1 MPKRIAMSTL
11 NASTVDILNTIR
23 ANASSAYQNQVPEI
37 TKATEIPV
45 VGDVLFGYPA
55 LANEFI
61 SALVNRIALVRVNS
75 VTFNNEYAELKKG
88 FLQMGETVEEVFI
101 NLTKARE
108 FSPEKAAARELKR
121 SLPDVR
127 SAFHAINWKVQYPM
141 TIQYEDLRQAF
152 TSPDGVTDL
161 IAKLVASLNRSA
173 EYDEYLLFKYLMI
186 KAVTKGK
193 MAIVALTAGNND
205 DAAAKFRG
213 ISNKLTF
220 VSPSYNASGV
230 HTNSPRNDQYLFMDS
245 TYNGEFDVGVLAAA
259 FNMERAD
266 FLGHLKLVDDWSTF
280 DNDRFD
286 VIRANCDM
294 IEEVTNDE
302 LALMAHVKAILV
314 DKEWFQVYDN
324 LATMSEANVASGL
337 YWNYFY
343 NVWKTVSSSP
353 FSNAIVFVEDG
364 NGVNIMMPTT
374 ITAKIA
380 SKDVS
385 DNATVFTIEATSDAT
400 TKERGSSTQHNMEPN
415 TLQFV
420 QTEALT
426 KAGIAVHPYGAVI
439 IPASQAATN
448 ITLVG
453 KIGDKVYTGQTTIN
467 SSSAVGVT
475 VTMQ

>member
-23 ANASSAYQNQVPEI
+23 ANASSAYQNQVPKI
-37 TKATEIPV
+37 AKSTEIPA

-108 FSPEKAAARELKR
+108 FSPEKADARELKR

-127 SAFHAINWKVQYPM
+127 SAFHAINWKVQYPL

-186 KAVTKGK
+186 KAVTSGK
-193 MAIVALTAGNND
+193 IALVNIIPGNKA

-220 VSPSYNASGV
+220 VSPNYNASGV

-245 TYNGEFDVGVLAAA
+245 TYNGEFDVNVLAAA

-294 IEEVTNDE
+294 IEEVTQDE

-324 LATMSEANVASGL
+324 LATMSEANIASGL

-353 FSNAIVFVEDG
+353 FSNAIAFLEIDG
-364 NGVNIMMPTT
+364 DVDLNEPPVS
-374 ITAKIA
+374 ITAKII
-380 SKDVS
+380 SKDVRE
-385 DNATVFTIEATSDAT
+385 NATVFTIKADTNNADVELYSV
-400 TKERGSSTQHNMEPN
+400 K
-415 TLQFV
+415 FV
-420 QTEALT
+420 QTEELT
-426 KAGIAVHPYGAVI
+426 KKGIAVHPYGAVI
-439 IPASQAATN
+439 IPASQVATK

-453 KIGDKVYTGQTTIN
+453 KIGNKTYTGQTQIDA
-467 SSSAVGVT
+467 SSAVGVT

>member
-23 ANASSAYQNQVPEI
+23 ANASSAYQNQVPRI

-193 MAIVALTAGNND
+193 MAVVELTAGNNK

-245 TYNGEFDVGVLAAA
+245 TYNGEFDVDVLAAA

-294 IEEVTNDE
+294 IEEVTQDE

-353 FSNAIVFVEDG
+353 FSNAIAFVEG
-364 NGVNIMMPTT
+364 GAGVNIGLPTT
-374 ITAKIA
+374 ITAKIV

-385 DNATVFTIEATSDAT
+385 DNATVFTIEATSDGAT
-400 TKERGSSTQHNMEPN
+400 IGPH

-420 QTEALT
+420 QTDDLT
-426 KAGIAVHPYGAVI
+426 EAGIAVHPYGAVI
-439 IPASQAATN
+439 IPSSQVATWGAPTSPAAIE

>member
-23 ANASSAYQNQVPEI
+23 ANASSAYQNQIPEI
-37 TKATEIPV
+37 AKATEIPV

-127 SAFHAINWKVQYPM
+127 SAFHTINWKVQYPM

-161 IAKLVASLNRSA
+161 IAKLVASMNRSA

-186 KAVTKGK
+186 KAVTNGK
-193 MAIVALTAGNND
+193 MAVVELMAGNNK

-230 HTNSPRNDQYLFMDS
+230 HTNSPRDDQYLFMDS
-245 TYNGEFDVGVLAAA
+245 TYNGEFDVDVLAAA
-259 FNMERAD
+259 FHMERAD

-280 DNDRFD
+280 DNARFD
-286 VIRANCDM
+286 VIRENCDM
-294 IEEVTNDE
+294 IEEVTADE
-302 LALMAHVKAILV
+302 LALMSHVKAILV

-353 FSNAIVFVEDG
+353 FSNAIAFVEG
-364 NGVNIMMPTT
+364 GEGVTIGMPTT
-374 ITAKIA
+374 ITAEIA

-385 DNATVFTIEATSDAT
+385 ENATVFTIEATADGAT
-400 TKERGSSTQHNMEPN
+400 MEPHN
-415 TLQFV
+415 IQFV

-453 KIGDKVYTGQTTIN
+453 KIGDKTYTGQTTID

>member
-37 TKATEIPV
+37 TKATEIPA

-193 MAIVALTAGNND
+193 MAVVELAAGNNK

-245 TYNGEFDVGVLAAA
+245 TYNGEFDVDVLAAA

-294 IEEVTNDE
+294 IEEVTQDE

-353 FSNAIVFVEDG
+353 FSNAIAFVEGGDG
-364 NGVNIMMPTT
+364 VTIGLPTT
-374 ITAKIA
+374 ITAEID
-380 SKDVS
+380 SKDAS
-385 DNATVFTIEATSDAT
+385 ENATVFTIEAAADGAT
-400 TKERGSSTQHNMEPN
+400 MDPHN
-415 TLQFV
+415 LQFV

>member
-186 KAVTKGK
+186 KAVTNGK
-193 MAIVALTAGNND
+193 MAVVELTPGNNK

-245 TYNGEFDVGVLAAA
+245 TYNGEFDVDVLAAA

-280 DNDRFD
+280 DNARFD

-294 IEEVTNDE
+294 IEEVTQDE
-302 LALMAHVKAILV
+302 LSLMAHVKAILV

-324 LATMSEANVASGL
+324 LATMSEANIASGL

-353 FSNAIVFVEDG
+353 FSNAIAFVEGGDDVTIG
-364 NGVNIMMPTT
+364 LPTA
-374 ITAKIA
+374 ITAEIA

-385 DNATVFTIEATSDAT
+385 ENATVFTIEAAADGAT
-400 TKERGSSTQHNMEPN
+400 MEPHN
-415 TLQFV
+415 LRFV
-420 QTEALT
+420 QTDALT
-426 KAGIAVHPYGAVI
+426 KAGIAVHPYGAVV
-439 IPASQAATN
+439 IPASQASTK

-453 KIGDKVYTGQTTIN
+453 KIGDKTYTGQTQIDA
-467 SSSAVGVT
+467 SSEVGVT

>member
-127 SAFHAINWKVQYPM
+127 SAFHAINWKVQYPL

-193 MAIVALTAGNND
+193 MAVVELTPGNNK

-245 TYNGEFDVGVLAAA
+245 TYNGEFDVDVLAAA

-294 IEEVTNDE
+294 IEEVTQDE

-324 LATMSEANVASGL
+324 LATMSEANIASGM

-353 FSNAIVFVEDG
+353 FSNAIAFVEANYPVDEPP
-364 NGVNIMMPTT
+364 VS
-374 ITAKIA
+374 ITASII

-385 DNATVFTIEATSDAT
+385 KNATVFTIKADTDNADAEFYNV
-400 TKERGSSTQHNMEPN
+400 K
-415 TLQFV
+415 FV
-420 QTEALT
+420 QTEDLT
-426 KAGIAVHPYGAVI
+426 KKGIAVHPYGAVI
-439 IPASQAATN
+439 IPASQVATK

-453 KIGDKVYTGQTTIN
+453 KIGNKTYTGQTQIDA
-467 SSSAVGVT
+467 SSAVGVT

>member
-37 TKATEIPV
+37 TKATEIPA

-127 SAFHAINWKVQYPM
+127 SAFHAINWKVQYPL

-193 MAIVALTAGNND
+193 MAVVELATGNNK

-245 TYNGEFDVGVLAAA
+245 TYNGEFDVDVLAAA

-294 IEEVTNDE
+294 IEEVTQDE

-324 LATMSEANVASGL
+324 LATMSEANIASGL

-353 FSNAIVFVEDG
+353 FSNAIAFVESGD
-364 NGVNIMMPTT
+364 GVNTGLPTT

-385 DNATVFTIEATSDAT
+385 DNATVFTIEATSGGAT
-400 TKERGSSTQHNMEPN
+400 MEPH

-426 KAGIAVHPYGAVI
+426 KKGIAVHPYGAVI
-439 IPASQAATN
+439 IPASQVATK

-453 KIGDKVYTGQTTIN
+453 KIGNKTYTGQTQIDA
-467 SSSAVGVT
+467 SSAVGVT

>member
-127 SAFHAINWKVQYPM
+127 SAFHAINWKVQYPL

-186 KAVTKGK
+186 KAVTSGK
-193 MAIVALTAGNND
+193 MAVVGVTTGNNK

-245 TYNGEFDVGVLAAA
+245 TYNGEFDVDVLAAA

-280 DNDRFD
+280 DNARFD

-294 IEEVTNDE
+294 IEEVTQDE
-302 LALMAHVKAILV
+302 LGIMADVKAILV

-324 LATMSEANVASGL
+324 LATMSEANIASGL

-353 FSNAIVFVEDG
+353 FSNAIAFVEG
-364 NGVNIMMPTT
+364 NNGSTTHLPPT

-385 DNATVFTIEATSDAT
+385 DNATVFTIEATSDGSAT
-400 TKERGSSTQHNMEPN
+400 DPYNI
-415 TLQFV
+415 QFV
-420 QTEALT
+420 QTEDLT
-426 KAGIAVHPYGAVI
+426 KKGIAVHPYGAVI
-439 IPASQAATN
+439 IPASQAATK

-453 KIGDKVYTGQTTIN
+453 KIGNKTYTGQTQIDA
-467 SSSAVGVT
+467 SSAVGVT

>member
-127 SAFHAINWKVQYPM
+127 SAFHAINWKVQYPL

-193 MAIVALTAGNND
+193 MAVVELTPGNNK

-245 TYNGEFDVGVLAAA
+245 TYNGEFDVDVLAAA

-294 IEEVTNDE
+294 IEEVTQNE

-324 LATMSEANVASGL
+324 LATMSEANIASGM

-353 FSNAIVFVEDG
+353 FSNAIAFVEANYPVDEPP
-364 NGVNIMMPTT
+364 VS
-374 ITAKIA
+374 ITAEIA

-385 DNATVFTIEATSDAT
+385 DNATVFTIEATSGGAT
-400 TKERGSSTQHNMEPN
+400 MEPH

-426 KAGIAVHPYGAVI
+426 KKGIAVHPYGAVI
-439 IPASQAATN
+439 IPASQVATK

-453 KIGDKVYTGQTTIN
+453 KIGNKTYTGQTQIDA
-467 SSSAVGVT
+467 SSAVGVT
-475 VTMQ
+475 VAMQ

>member
-127 SAFHAINWKVQYPM
+127 SAFHAINWKVQYPL

-186 KAVTKGK
+186 KAVTSGK
-193 MAIVALTAGNND
+193 MAVVGVTGGNNK

-220 VSPSYNASGV
+220 VSPNYNASGV

-245 TYNGEFDVGVLAAA
+245 TYNGEFDVDVLAAA

-294 IEEVTNDE
+294 IEEVTKEE
-302 LALMAHVKAILV
+302 LAIMAQVKAILV

-324 LATMSEANVASGL
+324 LATMSEANIASGL

-353 FSNAIVFVEDG
+353 FSNAIAFIDTAGETIG
-364 NGVNIMMPTT
+364 LPTV
-374 ITAKIA
+374 ITAKIISKDA
-380 SKDVS
+380 SK
-385 DNATVFTIEATSDAT
+385 NATVFTIEATD
-400 TKERGSSTQHNMEPN
+400 SSPNDPSVEPN
-415 TLQFV
+415 KLKFV

-439 IPASQAATN
+439 IPASQVATK

-453 KIGDKVYTGQTTIN
+453 KIGNKTYTGQTQIDA
-467 SSSAVGVT
+467 SSAVGLT

>member
-161 IAKLVASLNRSA
+161 IAKLVTSLNRSA

-186 KAVTKGK
+186 KAVTNGK
-193 MAIVALTAGNND
+193 MAVVELTAGNNK

-230 HTNSPRNDQYLFMDS
+230 HTNSPREDQYLFMDS
-245 TYNGEFDVGVLAAA
+245 TYNGEFDVDVLAAA
-259 FNMERAD
+259 FHMERAD

-280 DNDRFD
+280 DNARFD

-294 IEEVTNDE
+294 IEEVTPEE
-302 LALMAHVKAILV
+302 LALMAHVKAVLV

-324 LATMSEANVASGL
+324 LATMSEANIASGL

-353 FSNAIVFVEDG
+353 FSNAIAFVEG
-364 NGVNIMMPTT
+364 GEGVTIGLPTT
-374 ITAKIA
+374 ITAEIA

-385 DNATVFTIEATSDAT
+385 ETGTVFTIEATSDGAT
-400 TKERGSSTQHNMEPN
+400 MEPHN
-415 TLQFV
+415 LRFV

-426 KAGIAVHPYGAVI
+426 KAGIAVHPYGALI
-439 IPASQAATN
+439 IPASQAATK

-453 KIGDKVYTGQTTIN
+453 MIGDKTYTGQTTID

>member
-23 ANASSAYQNQVPEI
+23 ANASSSYQNQVPEI

-127 SAFHAINWKVQYPM
+127 SAFHAINWKVQYPL

-193 MAIVALTAGNND
+193 MAIVELTAGNNK

-245 TYNGEFDVGVLAAA
+245 TYNGEFDVDVLAAA

-294 IEEVTNDE
+294 IEEVTQGE

-324 LATMSEANVASGL
+324 LATMSEANIASGL

-353 FSNAIVFVEDG
+353 FSNAIAFVEGDG
-364 NGVNIMMPTT
+364 VTTGLPTT
-374 ITAKIA
+374 IKAKIA

-385 DNATVFTIEATSDAT
+385 DNATVFTIEATSDAAT
-400 TKERGSSTQHNMEPN
+400 MEPH

-420 QTEALT
+420 QTEELT
-426 KAGIAVHPYGAVI
+426 KKGIAVHPYGAVI
-439 IPASQAATN
+439 IPASQVATK

-453 KIGDKVYTGQTTIN
+453 KIGNKTYTGQTQIDA
-467 SSSAVGVT
+467 SSAVGVT

>member
-37 TKATEIPV
+37 TKATEIPA

-173 EYDEYLLFKYLMI
+173 EYDEYLLFKSLMI

-193 MAIVALTAGNND
+193 MAVVELTAGNNK

-245 TYNGEFDVGVLAAA
+245 TYNGEFDVDVLAAA
-259 FNMERAD
+259 FNMDRAN

-294 IEEVTNDE
+294 IEEVTQDE
-302 LALMAHVKAILV
+302 LSLMAHVKAILV

-353 FSNAIVFVEDG
+353 FSNAIAFVEGGDG
-364 NGVNIMMPTT
+364 VT
-374 ITAKIA
+374 IGLPPIIKAVIS

-385 DNATVFTIEATSDAT
+385 ENATVFTIEADADGAT
-400 TKERGSSTQHNMEPN
+400 MDPHN
-415 TLQFV
+415 LQFV

-467 SSSAVGVT
+467 SSSAAGVD
-475 VTMQ
+475 VVMQPTPAGDM

>member
-127 SAFHAINWKVQYPM
+127 SAFHAINWKVQYPL

-193 MAIVALTAGNND
+193 MAVVELTAGNNK

-245 TYNGEFDVGVLAAA
+245 TYNGEFDVDVLAAA

-294 IEEVTNDE
+294 IEEVTQDE
-302 LALMAHVKAILV
+302 LSIMAHVKAILV

-324 LATMSEANVASGL
+324 LATMSEANIASGL

-353 FSNAIVFVEDG
+353 FSNAIAFVEG
-364 NGVNIMMPTT
+364 GAGVNTGLPTT
-374 ITAKIA
+374 ITAEIA

-385 DNATVFTIEATSDAT
+385 DNATVFTIEVAADAAT
-400 TKERGSSTQHNMEPN
+400 MEPHN
-415 TLQFV
+415 LRFV
-420 QTEALT
+420 QTEDLT
-426 KAGIAVHPYGAVI
+426 KKGIAVHPYGAVI
-439 IPASQAATN
+439 IPASQASTK

-453 KIGDKVYTGQTTIN
+453 KIGDKTYTAQTQIDA
-467 SSSAVGVT
+467 SSAIGVT

>member
-193 MAIVALTAGNND
+193 MAVVGLTAGNNK

-245 TYNGEFDVGVLAAA
+245 TYNGEFDVDVLAAA

-266 FLGHLKLVDDWSTF
+266 FLGHLKLVDDWSSF
-280 DNDRFD
+280 DNARFD
-286 VIRANCDM
+286 VIRENCDM
-294 IEEVTNDE
+294 IEEVTADE
-302 LALMAHVKAILV
+302 LALMSHVKAILV

-353 FSNAIVFVEDG
+353 FSNAIVFVEG
-364 NGVNIMMPTT
+364 GEGVTIGMPTT
-374 ITAKIA
+374 ITAEII

-385 DNATVFTIEATSDAT
+385 DNATVFTLEAAADAAT
-400 TKERGSSTQHNMEPN
+400 VEPHNI
-415 TLQFV
+415 QFV

>member
-23 ANASSAYQNQVPEI
+23 ANASSAYQNQVPAI
-37 TKATEIPV
+37 TNATEIPV

-55 LANEFI
+55 RANEFI

-193 MAIVALTAGNND
+193 MAVVELTAGNNK

-245 TYNGEFDVGVLAAA
+245 TYNGEFDVDVLAAA

-280 DNDRFD
+280 DNARFD

-294 IEEVTNDE
+294 IEEVTQDE

-353 FSNAIVFVEDG
+353 FSNAIAFVEGGDG
-364 NGVNIMMPTT
+364 VTIGLPTT
-374 ITAKIA
+374 ITAEIA

-385 DNATVFTIEATSDAT
+385 ENATVFTIEAAADGAT
-400 TKERGSSTQHNMEPN
+400 MDPHNI
-415 TLQFV
+415 QFV

>member
-37 TKATEIPV
+37 TKATEIPA

-101 NLTKARE
+101 NLTK
-108 FSPEKAAARELKR
+108 ARELKR

-193 MAIVALTAGNND
+193 MAVVELTAGNNK

-230 HTNSPRNDQYLFMDS
+230 HTNSPRDDQYLFMDS
-245 TYNGEFDVGVLAAA
+245 TYNGEFDVDVLAAA
-259 FNMERAD
+259 FNMDRAN

-294 IEEVTNDE
+294 IEEVTQDE
-302 LALMAHVKAILV
+302 LDLMAHVKAILV

-353 FSNAIVFVEDG
+353 FSNAIAFVEG
-364 NGVNIMMPTT
+364 GSGVTIGLPTT
-374 ITAKIA
+374 ITAEIA

-385 DNATVFTIEATSDAT
+385 ENATVFTIEAAADGAT
-400 TKERGSSTQHNMEPN
+400 MEPHN
-415 TLQFV
+415 LQFV

-439 IPASQAATN
+439 IPASQADTN

>member
-121 SLPDVR
+121 SLPDIR

-193 MAIVALTAGNND
+193 MAVVELAAGNNK

-230 HTNSPRNDQYLFMDS
+230 HTNSPRDDQYMFMDS
-245 TYNGEFDVGVLAAA
+245 TYNGEFDVDVLAAA
-259 FNMERAD
+259 FNMDRAN

-294 IEEVTNDE
+294 IEEVTQDE

-353 FSNAIVFVEDG
+353 FSNAIAFVEG
-364 NGVNIMMPTT
+364 GSGVTTGLPTT
-374 ITAKIA
+374 ITAEIA

-385 DNATVFTIEATSDAT
+385 ENATAFTIEAAADGAT
-400 TKERGSSTQHNMEPN
+400 MEPHN
-415 TLQFV
+415 LQFV

-439 IPASQAATN
+439 IPTSQAATN

>member
-186 KAVTKGK
+186 KAVTNGK
-193 MAIVALTAGNND
+193 MAVVELTAGNNKE
-205 DAAAKFRG
+205 AAAKFRG

-230 HTNSPRNDQYLFMDS
+230 HTNSPRDDQYLFMDS
-245 TYNGEFDVGVLAAA
+245 TYNGEFDVDVLAAA
-259 FNMERAD
+259 FHMERAD

-280 DNDRFD
+280 DNARFD
-286 VIRANCDM
+286 VIRENCDM
-294 IEEVTNDE
+294 IEEVTPAE
-302 LALMAHVKAILV
+302 LALMAHVKAVLV

-324 LATMSEANVASGL
+324 LATMSEANIASGL

-353 FSNAIVFVEDG
+353 FSNAIAFVEGGDG
-364 NGVNIMMPTT
+364 VTTGLPTT
-374 ITAKIA
+374 ITAEIA
-380 SKDVS
+380 SKDVNE
-385 DNATVFTIEATSDAT
+385 NATVFTIEANSDGAT
-400 TKERGSSTQHNMEPN
+400 MEPHN
-415 TLQFV
+415 LRFV

-439 IPASQAATN
+439 IPASQAATK

-453 KIGDKVYTGQTTIN
+453 KIGDKTYTGQTTID

>member
-186 KAVTKGK
+186 KAVTHGK
-193 MAIVALTAGNND
+193 ITFVGLTPGNNK

-230 HTNSPRNDQYLFMDS
+230 HTNTPRNDQYLFMDS
-245 TYNGEFDVGVLAAA
+245 TYNGEFDVDVLAAA

-294 IEEVTNDE
+294 IEEVTQAE
-302 LALMAHVKAILV
+302 LSLMAHVKAILV

-324 LATMSEANVASGL
+324 LATMSEANIASGL

-353 FSNAIVFVEDG
+353 FSNAIAFIETD
-364 NGVNIMMPTT
+364 NTIEMPTKV
-374 ITAKIA
+374 TAKII

-385 DNATVFTIEATSDAT
+385 ENATVFTFKSINIDT
-400 TKERGSSTQHNMEPN
+400 TGEVYDV
-415 TLQFV
+415 QFV
-420 QTEALT
+420 QTEDLT
-426 KAGIAVHPYGAVI
+426 KKGIAVHPYGAVI
-439 IPASQAATN
+439 IPASQASTK

-453 KIGDKVYTGQTTIN
+453 KIGDKTYTGQTQIDA
-467 SSSAVGVT
+467 SSAVGVT

>member
-37 TKATEIPV
+37 AKATEIPV

-127 SAFHAINWKVQYPM
+127 SAFHAINWKVQYPL

-193 MAIVALTAGNND
+193 MAVVELTAGNNK

-245 TYNGEFDVGVLAAA
+245 TYNGEFDVDVLAAA

-294 IEEVTNDE
+294 IEEVTQDE
-302 LALMAHVKAILV
+302 LSLMAHVKAILV

-324 LATMSEANVASGL
+324 LATMSEANIASGL

-353 FSNAIVFVEDG
+353 FSNAIAFVEG
-364 NGVNIMMPTT
+364 GAGVTTGLPTT
-374 ITAKIA
+374 ITAEIA

-385 DNATVFTIEATSDAT
+385 DNATVFTIEVAADAAT
-400 TKERGSSTQHNMEPN
+400 MEPHN
-415 TLQFV
+415 LRFV
-420 QTEALT
+420 QTEDLT
-426 KAGIAVHPYGAVI
+426 KKGIAVHPYGAVI
-439 IPASQAATN
+439 IPASQASTK

-453 KIGDKVYTGQTTIN
+453 KIGDKTYTGQTQIDA
-467 SSSAVGVT
+467 SSAVGVT

>member
-37 TKATEIPV
+37 SKATEIPA

-193 MAIVALTAGNND
+193 MAVVELAAGNNK

-245 TYNGEFDVGVLAAA
+245 TYNGEFDVDVLAAA

-294 IEEVTNDE
+294 IEEVTQDE

-353 FSNAIVFVEDG
+353 FSNAIAFVEG
-364 NGVNIMMPTT
+364 GAGVNTGLPTT

-385 DNATVFTIEATSDAT
+385 DNATVFTIEATSGGAT
-400 TKERGSSTQHNMEPN
+400 MEPH

-426 KAGIAVHPYGAVI
+426 KKGIAVHPYGAVI
-439 IPASQAATN
+439 IPASQVATK

-453 KIGDKVYTGQTTIN
+453 KIGDKTYTGQTQIDA
-467 SSSAVGVT
+467 SSAVGVT

>member
-37 TKATEIPV
+37 SKATEIPV

-127 SAFHAINWKVQYPM
+127 SAFHAINWKVQYPL

-186 KAVTKGK
+186 KAVTQGK
-193 MAIVALTAGNND
+193 MAIVGITAGNTKG
-205 DAAAKFRG
+205 AAAKFRG

-245 TYNGEFDVGVLAAA
+245 TYNGEFDVDVLAAA

-294 IEEVTNDE
+294 IEEVTKQE
-302 LALMAHVKAILV
+302 LAIMANVKAILV

-324 LATMSEANVASGL
+324 LATMSEANIASGL

-353 FSNAIVFVEDG
+353 FSNAVAFVDG
-364 NGVNIMMPTT
+364 SNGVTTGLPLT
-374 ITAKIA
+374 ITAEIA
-380 SKDVS
+380 SKDNS
-385 DNATVFTIEATSDAT
+385 DNATVFTINAESKGAG
-400 TKERGSSTQHNMEPN
+400 R
-415 TLQFV
+415 LQFV
-420 QTEALT
+420 QTEDLT
-426 KAGIAVHPYGAVI
+426 KKGIAVHPYGAVI
-439 IPASQAATN
+439 IPASQAATK

-453 KIGDKVYTGQTTIN
+453 KIGDKTYTGQTQIDA
-467 SSSAVGVT
+467 SSAVGVT

>member
-193 MAIVALTAGNND
+193 MAVVGLTAGNNK

-245 TYNGEFDVGVLAAA
+245 TYNGEFDVDVLAAA

-266 FLGHLKLVDDWSTF
+266 FLGHLKLVDDWSSF
-280 DNDRFD
+280 DNARFD
-286 VIRANCDM
+286 VIRENCDM
-294 IEEVTNDE
+294 IEEVTADE
-302 LALMAHVKAILV
+302 LALMSHVKAILV

-353 FSNAIVFVEDG
+353 FSNAIVFVEG
-364 NGVNIMMPTT
+364 GEGVTIGMPTT
-374 ITAKIA
+374 ITAEIA

-385 DNATVFTIEATSDAT
+385 ENATVFTLEAVADGATIEP
-400 TKERGSSTQHNMEPN
+400 HNI
-415 TLQFV
+415 QFV